1 MSKYECSVCKYIY
14 DEAKTPLG
22 FADLA
27 DDWSCPICE
36 SMKMYFELKE
46 DEPAKKQAPAP
57 SGRPASSLNYPSDML
72 RTGDTT
78 ERYMDAIHEMAVSG
92 ESVVEPM
99 RTTLP
104 IISWDDILIMGAQL
118 AVKPMP
124 NESEINTKTVIGKNA
139 KKPMELAM
147 PLYVSHMSYGAL
159 SRETHEAL
167 AKGTARAKTA
177 MCSGEGG
184 ILPESMNSAHRF
196 IFEYVP
202 NKYSVTDENLKKS
215 DAIEI
220 KIGQGTKPGLGGHL
234 PGKKVTSE
242 IARTRGKEEGKD
254 VHSPSRI
261 PGIENRDDLKALVT
275 ELREKSGG
283 RPIGIKIAAGDIE
296 ADLEY
301 AVYAAPDFIT
311 IDGRGGATGST
322 AKMIKDATSVPTIFA
337 LHRARKYLDSIKS
350 DIALIITGGFRVSM
364 DIAKALAMG
373 ADAVAVATAALM
385 AAACQQ
391 YRICDTGKCPMG
403 VATQDYDLRRRLKV
417 ESSAQRV
424 ANYFNVTNEELKK
437 FARLT
442 GVGDVHGIP
451 SSCLCTV
458 NSEISNHT
466 TIPHV

>member
-22 FADLA
+22 FADLS

-36 SMKMYFELKE
+36 SMKVYFELK
-46 DEPAKKQAPAP
+46 DEKP
-57 SGRPASSLNYPSDML
+57 SNKPIQQNTKPPSSLNYSSDML
-72 RTGDTT
+72 RTGDET
-78 ERYMDAIHEMAVSG
+78 ERYMDAIHEMAVTG

-99 RTTLP
+99 RTSLP
-104 IISWDDILIMGAQL
+104 VVSWDDILIKGAQL
-118 AVKPMP
+118 AVKPMS
-124 NESEINTKTVIGKNA
+124 NESTITTETIIGKNA
-139 KKPMELAM
+139 AQPMKLSM
-147 PLYVSHMSYGAL
+147 PFYVSHMSYGAL

-167 AKGTARAKTA
+167 AKGTSRAQTA

-184 ILPESMNSAHRF
+184 ILPESMNNAYKF

-202 NKYSVTDENLKKS
+202 NMYSVTDENLKKS

-234 PGKKVTSE
+234 PGKKVTTE
-242 IARTRGKEEGKD
+242 IAKIRGKEKGKD
-254 VHSPSRI
+254 VHSPSSI
-261 PGIENRDDLKALVT
+261 PGIENKEDLKSLIC
-275 ELREKSGG
+275 ELREKSEG

-301 AVYAAPDFIT
+301 AVFASPDFIT

-337 LHRARKYLDSIKS
+337 LNRARKYLDSINS

-391 YRICDTGKCPMG
+391 YRICDSGNCPMG
-403 VATQDYDLRRRLKV
+403 IATQDYDLRRRLKV
-417 ESSAQRV
+417 EASANRV
-424 ANYFNVTNEELKK
+424 ANYFTVTNDELKK

-442 GVGDVHGIP
+442 GVDNVHKIP
-451 SSCLCTV
+451 PTCLCTA

-466 TIPHV
+466 MIEHV

>member
-1 MSKYECSVCKYIY
+1 MSKYECGVCKYIY
-14 DEAKTPLG
+14 DESKTPLG
-22 FADLA
+22 FAELS

-36 SMKMYFELKE
+36 SMKVYFELK
-46 DEPAKKQAPAP
+46 DEAPVQKPVSATAKT
-57 SGRPASSLNYPSDML
+57 SSSLNYPSDML
-72 RTGDTT
+72 RTGDET
-78 ERYMDAIHEMAVSG
+78 ERYMDAIHEMAVTG

-99 RTTLP
+99 RTSLP
-104 IISWDDILIMGAQL
+104 VISWDEILVKGAQL
-118 AVKPMP
+118 AVKPMD
-124 NESEINTKTVIGKNA
+124 NDAIVSTKTILGKNA
-139 KKPMELAM
+139 KQPMELSM
-147 PLYVSHMSYGAL
+147 PFYVSHMSYGAL

-167 AKGTARAKTA
+167 AKGTSRVKTA

-184 ILPESMNSAHRF
+184 ILPESMNNAYKF

-202 NKYSVTDENLKKS
+202 NMYSVTDENLKKS

-234 PGKKVTSE
+234 PGGKVTAE
-242 IARTRGKEEGKD
+242 IAKTRGKEEGKD

-261 PGIENRDDLKALVT
+261 PGIETREDLKSLVN
-275 ELREKSGG
+275 ELREKSDG

-301 AVYAAPDFIT
+301 AVFASPDFIT
-311 IDGRGGATGST
+311 LDGRGGATGST
-322 AKMIKDATSVPTIFA
+322 AKMIKDATSVPTIFT

-350 DIALIITGGFRVSM
+350 DIALVITGGFRVSM

-373 ADAVAVATAALM
+373 ADAVALATASLM

-403 VATQDYDLRRRLKV
+403 IATQDYDLRKRLKV
-417 ESSAQRV
+417 EASANRV
-424 ANYFNVTNEELKK
+424 ANYFNVTNEELEK

-442 GVGDVHGIP
+442 GVDDVHKIP
-451 SSCLCTV
+451 STCLCTV
-458 NSEISNHT
+458 NSEISTHT
-466 TIPHV
+466 SIEHV

>member
-1 MSKYECSVCKYIY
+1 MAKYICSVCTYPY
-14 DEAKTPLG
+14 DESKTTLK
-22 FADLA
+22 FSDLP
-27 DDWSCPICE
+27 DEWTCPICE
-36 SMKMYFELKE
+36 SMKVYFKAGEKE
-46 DEPAKKQAPAP
+46 KESKPEPVKKATPSSSIDYPA
-57 SGRPASSLNYPSDML
+57 DML
-72 RTGDTT
+72 RTSDNI

-99 RTTLP
+99 RTKLSV
-104 IISWDDILIMGAQL
+104 ISWDDILIKGAQL
-118 AVKPMP
+118 AVKPMD
-124 NESEINTKTVIGKNA
+124 NEAEINTKTIVGKNA
-139 KKPMELAM
+139 EKPMEIAM
-147 PLYVSHMSYGAL
+147 PFYVSHMSYGAL

-167 AKGTARAKTA
+167 AKGTSRVKTA

-184 ILPESMNSAHRF
+184 ILPESISNAYKF

-242 IARTRGKEEGKD
+242 IARTRGKEEGMD

-261 PGIENRDDLKALVT
+261 PGIETRDDMKSLVSD
-275 ELREKSGG
+275 LRKRSGG

-301 AVYAAPDFIT
+301 AVYAKPDFIT
-311 IDGRGGATGST
+311 VDGRGGATGST
-322 AKMIKDATSVPTIFA
+322 AKMIKDATSVPTLFA
-337 LHRARKYLDSIKS
+337 LHRARKYLDSINS
-350 DIALIITGGFRVSM
+350 DIFLVITGGFRVSM

-373 ADAVAVATAALM
+373 ADAVALATAALM

-417 ESSAQRV
+417 KSSSQRV
-424 ANYFNVTNEELKK
+424 ANYFAVTNEELKK

-442 GVGDVHGIP
+442 GVDDVHKIP
-451 SSCLCTV
+451 LSCLCTV

-466 TIPHV
+466 AIEHV